1 MKSCSALVEKADR
14 CHCMFGVDPEYEY
27 GFLKYS
33 VHDFIMILLR
43 S

>member
-1 MKSCSALVEKADR
+1 MKSCWTLVEKADR

-27 GFLKYS
+27 GFFKYS
-33 VHDFIMILLR
+33 VSDFIMILFC